1 MADKFSEK
9 DRSFRTRLEFIR
21 SIFADK
27 FPPEQIMA
35 KCIEHKL
42 QRSLESYMIDLD
54 KSSWILQGKD
64 PVDVLKRIDD

>member
-1 MADKFSEK
+1 MADKFNEN
-9 DRSFRTRLEFIR
+9 DRSFKTRLEFIR

-42 QRSLESYMIDLD
+42 KRSLESYILDLNR
-54 KSSWILQGKD
+54 SSEILQGKD
-64 PVDVLKRIDD
+64 PIDVLKKIDD